1 MATDWEGTALAYDR
15 SFARLTAGTVQP
27 MLSALLER
35 SPRPRNLLDVGTGTG
50 NVAAAAAELGIETEG
65 VDADRSMIALASQR
79 HPRVRFSLGSL
90 PDLPYPGEH
99 FHAVT
104 ANFVMNL
111 VTEPVASIR
120 ELRRVVAPGGPVAV
134 TIWPA
139 PVNAMNRLWNDV
151 IEKSGATPLI
161 RQRLAAELDFDRTG
175 CGVIR
180 LLNDG
185 GFSNAAAHE
194 VTWSFDISPAELWL
208 AVTGGIATIGH
219 TYRTQTSEARQR
231 MSDAF
236 LSLTAGMTG
245 PDGELHLPSTA
256 ILAVAN

>member
-1 MATDWEGTALAYDR
+1 MATDWEGTAVAYDK

-35 SPRPRNLLDVGTGTG
+35 RPRPRILLDVGTGTG
-50 NVAAAAAELGIETEG
+50 NVAAAAAELGIETQG
-65 VDADRSMIALASQR
+65 VDADRSMIAL
-79 HPRVRFSLGSL
+79 GSV
-90 PDLPYPGEH
+90 PDFPYPDEH

-104 ANFVMNL
+104 ANFVINH

-120 ELRRVVAPGGPVAV
+120 ELRRVVAPGGPVGV

-151 IEKSGATPLI
+151 IEMSG
-161 RQRLAAELDFDRTG
+161 
-175 CGVIR
+175 
-180 LLNDG
+180 
-185 GFSNAAAHE
+185 
-194 VTWSFDISPAELWL
+194 
-208 AVTGGIATIGH
+208 ATIGH
-219 TYRTQTSEARQR
+219 TYRAQIAEARER

-256 ILAVAN
+256 ILGVAN